1 MSSNS
6 PEAAGEHWR
15 SRLLNSNLRSGD
27 WIGHTVYNFSKNDG
41 LSLPAFTTEMI
52 RYHGY
57 PGEEYEV
64 TTEDGYILG
73 VFRIPNGRN
82 MQNTGQ
88 KPAVLLHHGTFAD
101 CTYWIANLPNN
112 SLGFIL
118 ADAGYDVWLGNS
130 RGNTWSAKHKTLKTC
145 QKEFWQ
151 FRYSVEKDYLKK
163 ATFRG
168 LATLGN

>member
-1 MSSNS
+1 
-6 PEAAGEHWR
+6 
-15 SRLLNSNLRSGD
+15 
-27 WIGHTVYNFSKNDG
+27 
-41 LSLPAFTTEMI
+41 
-52 RYHGY
+52 
-57 PGEEYEV
+57 
-64 TTEDGYILG
+64 
-73 VFRIPNGRN
+73 
-82 MQNTGQ
+82 
-88 KPAVLLHHGTFAD
+88 LLHHGTFAD